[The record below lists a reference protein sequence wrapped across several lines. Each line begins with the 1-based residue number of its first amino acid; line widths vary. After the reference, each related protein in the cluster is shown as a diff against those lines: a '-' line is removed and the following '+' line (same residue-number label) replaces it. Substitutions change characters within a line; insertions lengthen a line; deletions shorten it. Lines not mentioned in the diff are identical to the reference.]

1 MPEEQESEE
10 LLSDVQDPAVEGSL
24 EAAQLQLPG
33 RPDDVTTTPSETSTM
48 SKLEGI
54 KKKYGF
60 SPSSIIPFAIF
71 G

>member
-54 KKKYGF
+54 
-60 SPSSIIPFAIF
+60 
-71 G
+71 